1 MKKSSIT
8 WKKWQLLTN
17 NFSEKFENFTDFF
30 LHSRKISDSEK
41 FFNWK
46 YPEDLRDWKNLKDI
60 WKWVERVISAI
71 EKWERIIIFWDYD
84 CDWIPWTTIL
94 VDSLQ
99 QLWAKV
105 SYRIPNRENDWYW
118 LKNYFLDEFKEKD
131 VKLVITVD
139 NWISSIE
146 EAEYAKKLWIDLIIT
161 DHHEVQD
168 WKIPD
173 CIAVINPQ
181 RPDCE
186 YWFWWICWAVVA
198 WKFAIEIWKE
208 LKKDKLNWEN
218 WVNENIRDKHI
229 ELAWLSTVADIM
241 PLVDENRIIV
251 KEALKKI
258 KNTENPWIKAI
269 LKEMQFKPE
278 WNLDSTFFWFKL
290 WPRINATWRMH
301 EWIFWVQLLLW
312 NTWHAPFIEK
322 LNTERKEIVSWI
334 LRKVEQDLKNKAEL
348 EENWKINELIILND
362 PNWKSWI
369 IWLIAWK
376 ITENLT
382 LPSIVLQDKWDFLVA
397 SCRAPEWFNIFE
409 LLSNFKDLFSHF
421 WWHEQACW
429 FSIPKENFEKFEK
442 EAKKL
447 WKEILKKSP
456 LKNFLTSDFELTEKF
471 LNLNFLDEMKKLEPF
486 WKWNESPKFL
496 IKNVSP
502 EIFLVWKDKN
512 HLQLKFF
519 NNRAIF
525 FNSWKFYEKL
535 KIATSRWWTCDII
548 LTLNENFFMGK
559 RQLGVQVVDVAI

>member
-1 MKKSSIT
+1 MPNKKSIT
-8 WKKWQLLTN
+8 WKKWQLLSDK
-17 NFSEKFENFTDFF
+17 FSEEFENFTDFF
-30 LHSRKISDSEK
+30 LYSRKISNREN

-46 YPEDLRDWKNLKDI
+46 YPENLRDWKNLKDI
-60 WKWVERVISAI
+60 DKWIARVKSAI
-71 EKWERIIIFWDYD
+71 EKWERIIVFWDYD

-94 VDSLQ
+94 FDSLKN
-99 QLWAKV
+99 LWAQV

-118 LKNYFLDEFKEKD
+118 LKDYFFDEFKEKN

-139 NWISSIE
+139 NWIASIN
-146 EAEYAKKLWIDLIIT
+146 EAEYAKKLWIDVIIT

-173 CIAVINPQ
+173 CVAVINPQ

-208 LKKDKLNWEN
+208 LKWEDYA
-218 WVNENIRDKHI
+218 NEFIRDKYI

-251 KEALKKI
+251 KEALRKI

-269 LKEMQFKPE
+269 LKEMKFKAE
-278 WNLDSTFFWFKL
+278 WDLSSDFFWFQL

-312 NTWHAPFIEK
+312 NTEIAPFIEK
-322 LNTERKEIVSWI
+322 LNSERKNLVSWI
-334 LRKVEQDLKNKAEL
+334 LKQVTQDLEKKSER
-348 EENWKINELIILND
+348 EWKINELIILNN

-376 ITENLT
+376 ITENLN
-382 LPSIVLQDKWDFLVA
+382 LPSIALQDKWDFLVA

-409 LLSNFKDLFSHF
+409 LLSNFKEKFSHF

-429 FSIPKENFEKFEK
+429 FSIPKENFEEFEI
-442 EAKKL
+442 EARKL
-447 WKEILKKSP
+447 WKEMLENSP
-456 LKNFLTSDFELTEKF
+456 LENFLTADFELKNEH

-486 WKWNESPKFL
+486 WKWNSSPKFI
-496 IKNVSP
+496 IKNISP
-502 EIFLVWKDKN
+502 EFFKVWKEKT
-512 HLQLKFF
+512 HLQIKFF
-519 NNRAIF
+519 WNRAIY
-525 FNSWKFYEKL
+525 FNSWHFHEKL
-535 KIATSRWWTCDII
+535 IWKNCDIVFTI
-548 LTLNENFFMGK
+548 NENFFNWE
-559 RQLGVQVVDVAI
+559 RQLNLQVLDIAI